1 MIASER
7 FKKANI
13 HAALAAINGR
23 TSFSGR
29 LLIIGSR
36 LVEHSGEFHLARRAS
51 YPSTDLL
58 VWDIQVFPTSRADDD
73 VHKVSAC

>member
-29 LLIIGSR
+29 LR
-36 LVEHSGEFHLARRAS
+36 
-51 YPSTDLL
+51 
-58 VWDIQVFPTSRADDD
+58 
-73 VHKVSAC
+73 